1 MRGNAP
7 VTLRQ
12 TRKHAV
18 EHRHRAPKNTTRHT
32 HTHSPHTR
40 TPRCRDVPAATRT
53 NRQQRARSESIV
65 FAGGCGETCV
75 ARRASA
81 ERDRAQRYTATKRKF
96 CAWRRESR
104 TRIFHCVAA
113 TNRLRVRPA
122 GLAFLTA
129 RRSSSS
135 ACPVL
140 SSRLLKIAPLPP
152 LLLPGSRP
160 RAVLVRS
167 ARECV
172 GHPPSRPEFAC
183 LLALAAINLSKPRHP
198 RLGLGLNRNEQ
209 PPGAGANRE
218 LSLLHI
224 IHYTRASARVA
235 SE

>member
-1 MRGNAP
+1 
-7 VTLRQ
+7 
-12 TRKHAV
+12 
-18 EHRHRAPKNTTRHT
+18 
-32 HTHSPHTR
+32 
-40 TPRCRDVPAATRT
+40 
-53 NRQQRARSESIV
+53 V

>member
-129 RRSSSS
+129 RRSSSNP
-135 ACPVL
+135 CPVL
-140 SSRLLKIAPLPP
+140 SSRLLKIATAATAAASWLPAACS
-152 LLLPGSRP
+152 SRSL
-160 RAVLVRS
+160 RSGVRGAPTVQ
-167 ARECV
+167 ARI
-172 GHPPSRPEFAC
+172 C
-183 LLALAAINLSKPRHP
+183 LLAC
-198 RLGLGLNRNEQ
+198 
-209 PPGAGANRE
+209 AGYNK
-218 LSLLHI
+218 
-224 IHYTRASARVA
+224 TRRRTIQGSGSA
-235 SE
+235 